1 MDPERW
7 ERIQSIF
14 HEVVDLDA
22 TDREARL
29 VALCGDDLTL
39 RHDVQAMIDG
49 DARGA
54 PIVDRTLGGVADD
67 LVGARHPIPTHHFGA
82 YRLTTFLGEGG
93 MGVVY
98 RGVRA
103 DLDGVAAIKVLRD
116 AGLSPARRE
125 RFLAEQRTLAQLS
138 HPGIAH
144 LFDAGTL
151 DDGTPWIAMEYVDG
165 LPLDAY
171 CASRGL
177 GLADR
182 LRLLRDVCRAVQ
194 HAHQHLVVHRDLK
207 PSNVLVTAAGEVKLL
222 DFGIAK
228 RLEDTND
235 QGTTRTALRLMTP
248 AYAAPEQVLGQAL
261 SVRTDVYA
269 LGMMTWELLTGQLPY
284 RLEGATPAQVER
296 LVVEQDPGRPSA
308 AGAATGVAISRTQ
321 WADLDVLCQTALQK
335 DPSRRYATV
344 DAMARDLER
353 FLAGEPLDARGD
365 SWQYRTTKFVRR
377 HTRAVAAAAAVLVG
391 TLSLVTFYTV
401 RLARARDTAVAE
413 QVRAQRIQRFM
424 TDLFRGRDPDA
435 GPADT
440 LRVIAMLEQGVRE
453 ARSLDAEPEAQADLY
468 ETLGGIYQ
476 QLGEMGRA
484 DSLLGEARTVW
495 ARDPARH
502 QLALARSDLLRGDL
516 RTDQARYD
524 EADTLLRG
532 ALATFRALPA
542 STEADVQVG
551 DALVTLGRSLTER
564 GAHDTAMQVL
574 DTATALLARVA
585 PETREHL
592 RALSELANA
601 TFYAGNYDRADSV
614 NRQVLDLTKR
624 LYGERHPLVAEDLM
638 NLGATEQERGN
649 YRESE
654 RLFREAIA
662 LTTAFHGENHFRT
675 ASNVLYLG
683 RSLLLQNR
691 YDEAREAMSRALAI
705 REKVY
710 PPTHPSIAN
719 TLNELGSLAVREERY
734 DDARSLYF
742 RVLAIYQAAYPGK
755 NFRVGV
761 ATANLGDTYLYQKDY
776 RRAEA
781 LYREALTHYI
791 ASQGPEHLNTGIG
804 YIKLGRS
811 LMRAG
816 RHREAE
822 VETRRG
828 YAIVAKVAEPTISFL
843 QAARLDLSIMF
854 DSTGRPDSAAK
865 YRAERERYVQK

>member
-1 MDPERW
+1 MDSARW
-7 ERIQSIF
+7 EHIQSIF

-22 TDREARL
+22 ADRQARL
-29 VALCGDDLTL
+29 VALCGEDLTL
-39 RHDVQAMIDG
+39 RREVEAMIDG
-49 DARGA
+49 DTRGA
-54 PIVDRTLGGVADD
+54 PIVDRTLGGVAGD
-67 LVGARHPIPTHHFGA
+67 LVGARHPLPTHTFGA
-82 YRLTTFLGEGG
+82 YRLTAFLGEGG

-98 RGVRA
+98 RGERA

-138 HPGIAH
+138 HPGIAR

-151 DDGTPWIAMEYVDG
+151 GDGTPWIAMELVDG
-165 LPLDAY
+165 LPLDAF
-171 CASRGL
+171 CSSRNL

-207 PSNVLVTAAGEVKLL
+207 PSNVLVTSSGEVKLL

-228 RLEDTND
+228 RLEDTD
-235 QGTTRTALRLMTP
+235 DGATRTALRLMTP

-269 LGMMTWELLTGQLPY
+269 LGMMAWELLTGRLPY

-308 AGAATGVAISRTQ
+308 AGAAAGVAVDRSQ

-335 DPSRRYATV
+335 DPARRYATV
-344 DAMARDLER
+344 EAMARDLER
-353 FLAGEPLDARGD
+353 FLAGEPLEARGD

-401 RLARARDTAVAE
+401 RLARARDAAVAE

-424 TDLFRGRDPDA
+424 SDLFRGRDPDA
-435 GPADT
+435 GPADS
-440 LRVIAMLEQGVRE
+440 LRVIALLEQGVRE

-484 DSLLGEARTVW
+484 DSLLGEARAVW

-502 QLALARSDLLRGDL
+502 QLALARSDLQRGDL
-516 RTDQARYD
+516 RTDQARYA
-524 EADTLLRG
+524 EADTLLRA
-532 ALATFRALPA
+532 ALATLRAQAP
-542 STEADVQVG
+542 SGDDDVLVG
-551 DALVTLGRSLTER
+551 EALVTLGRSLTER

-574 DTATALLARVA
+574 DTATTLLARVA

-649 YRESE
+649 YKESE

-691 YDEAREAMSRALAI
+691 YDEARQAMTRALAI

-710 PPTHPSIAN
+710 PPTHPSVAN

-734 DDARSLYF
+734 DDARALYL
-742 RVLAIYQAAYPGK
+742 RVQSIYQAAYPGK

-791 ASQGPEHLNTGIG
+791 ASQGPDHLNTGIG

-828 YAIVAKVAEPTISFL
+828 YNIVAKVAEPTVSFL
-843 QAARLDLSIMF
+843 QAARLDLSLLF